1 MDAIVIG
8 IDGGGTH
15 TRVLCAD
22 LAGHILAYAE
32 TEGSHPRKNASAE
45 THVRTALSQVLAQA
59 EREPGQVVAL
69 VAGFAGLDV
78 LSSTERLS
86 PDQSWAEKFTALPG
100 LECPR
105 HHVNDAVV
113 AHAGAFC
120 TEPGVIAI
128 AGSGST
134 TLGITETG
142 RFVRNRYF
150 RYYTVASAGSLT
162 HHTMIRLLTG
172 EFSAADATFVQRF
185 LEALDV
191 DDIPDLRDKAGDYT
205 GRKQEEI
212 VHLYGSAAP
221 LVTDAAQM
229 GIPLAMAVCD
239 DAISSLATGI
249 RLVGGEFEKESVP
262 YALIGSVARSAY
274 IINGIEKALALKRDK
289 RFYMLGPTLPPV
301 AGAVLLALQKLDVT
315 ADDELIERL
324 RDCPI

>member
-1 MDAIVIG
+1 VDAIIIG

-15 TRVLCAD
+15 TRALCAD
-22 LAGHILAYAE
+22 LTGHILAYAE
-32 TEGSHPRKNASAE
+32 TGGAHPRKNASAE
-45 THVRTALSQVLAQA
+45 THVRTAISQVLAQA

-86 PDQSWAEKFTALPG
+86 PDQSWAGEFTALPG

-105 HHVNDAVV
+105 HHVNDAVI

-120 TEPGVIAI
+120 TEPGIIAI

-142 RFVRNRYF
+142 RFVRSGYF

-162 HHTMIRLLTG
+162 HHTIIRILTG

-191 DDIPDLRDKAGDYT
+191 DDIPDLRDKAGDHT

-239 DAISSLATGI
+239 EAISSLATGI
-249 RLVGGEFEKESVP
+249 RLAGSTFEGESVP
-262 YALIGSVARSAY
+262 CALIGSVARSEY
-274 IINGIEKALALKRDK
+274 IRNELDKALAYKRDK
-289 RFYMLGPTLPPV
+289 RFPVLEPRLPPV

-315 ADDELIERL
+315 VDDELIERL
-324 RDCPI
+324 RDCPV